1 MKTGTNTKYDKLVSE
16 GSILTEYLPYRSKQ
30 AREFEWAEKCA
41 DYIGTLYSPLR
52 DEERLRNLKIN
63 YDIAN
68 GRGDILL
75 NNTAQFDVQKIEGEI
90 ISSGSYPIR
99 HVPVINQIYNGMIG
113 EQMQASL
120 KFTAVDSSGYSTNM
134 RQKKRLE
141 LNQQWIQ
148 DNIIGPIEQQIA
160 MQVMIENGVTDQS
173 KLSPD
178 QQQDLFADI
187 QNRTKFRLIED
198 IDKFMARDYK
208 TPVETQVQRLV
219 NWLVNE
225 CDIKYI
231 TDENFKNVI
240 ITGSEIYRI
249 FIRNNLPKVEIVNPV
264 GFWNH
269 SSKNKLFIDESDI
282 IAYRQ
287 GITFA
292 DIMNWHGTELFKSK
306 YKDKLSVIKQN
317 DILNRV
323 VGSPFGSLVLKVA
336 PPINTEEGQRYAK
349 VLNTIFGDTNNGDI
363 NYTHHVWKSFGKQK
377 AIKRKTKQGVQLFY
391 VDEHYEFNPMKGDI
405 EENIE
410 IVPELYQCTKI
421 GSDIYVDKGPLPYQY
436 RSRQNP
442 FEVRMNYVGANYN
455 TFGGNSNNVAPLDLG
470 KPWQHKINIQ
480 MAKIEEID
488 RKSHGSILLFLKAAK
503 PRNTTWRE
511 WFNLIKNEGIAITE
525 GQSEGLTANDL
536 QAIRSIE
543 TAQLKELAERLQYV
557 EFLRNQMAMSM
568 GFNPSRLG
576 IQNPDMSVTNNR
588 QNIVQSTIQTEYLYR
603 THNKVV
609 ENLMNNLVNV
619 AKIALKDNPVK
630 TTYVLDDMSI
640 AEFELDHDLLDIA
653 EQNIFVNNSIEDQ
666 KNINDLNML
675 AQPLIQNG
683 QIDFEDASKMKFSK
697 NGADILNIAHEAI
710 RKNDARMQQKYE
722 MDQQLMQQQ
731 AQMAQQLEQMR
742 HQMAMEKQ
750 ERELQ
755 MKLLAVEIDSY
766 KFANQWDID
775 ASGMSDQR
783 ETNQDNLRFQR
794 EKLDKET
801 QLRDKELNQ
810 NKEIKLKE
818 IEAKIKAIR
827 AKPKK

>member
-1 MKTGTNTKYDKLVSE
+1 MTTGTNTKYDKLISE

-30 AREFEWAEKCA
+30 ARDFEWAEKCA
-41 DYIGTLYSPLR
+41 DYIHSLYSPLR
-52 DEERLRNLKIN
+52 DQERVRRLKIN
-63 YDIAN
+63 YDMAN
-68 GRGDILL
+68 GRGDALL
-75 NNTAQFDVQKIEGEI
+75 ENNTQFDVQRIEGEV
-90 ISSGSYPIR
+90 ISSGTYPVR
-99 HVPVINQIYNGMIG
+99 HIPVINQIYDGMIG
-113 EQMQASL
+113 EQMQATL

-134 RQKKRLE
+134 RQKKSLE

-148 DNIIGPIEQQIA
+148 ENIIAPIEQQVA
-160 MQVMIENGVTDQS
+160 MQTMIENGVTDQS
-173 KLSPD
+173 KLSPED
-178 QQQDLFADI
+178 QQDLFADI

-198 IDKFMARDYK
+198 IDKYMARDYK
-208 TPVETQVQRLV
+208 TPVETQVQKLV

-249 FIRNNLPKVEIVNPV
+249 FIRNNLPKVEIVNPI

-269 SSKNKLFIDESDI
+269 SSKHKLFVDQSDI
-282 IAYRQ
+282 IMYQ
-287 GITFA
+287 QSITFA

-306 YKDKLSVIKQN
+306 YKDKLKVIREN
-317 DILNRV
+317 DTLNRI
-323 VGSPFGSLVLKVA
+323 VGSPFGSLVLKTA

-349 VLNTIFGDTNNGDI
+349 AVQTIFGDVQNGDI

-377 AIKRKTKQGVQLFY
+377 AIKRKTKTGIELFY
-391 VDEHYEFNPMKGDI
+391 VAEHYEFNPMKGDI

-421 GSDIYVDKGPLPYQY
+421 GSSIYVDKGPLPYQY

-455 TFGGNSNNVAPLDLG
+455 TFGGNSENVAPLDLG

-480 MAKIEEID
+480 MAKVEEID

-503 PRNTTWRE
+503 PANTTWRE

-525 GQSEGLTANDL
+525 GQTEGLTANDL
-536 QAIRSIE
+536 QAIRAIE
-543 TAQLKELAERLQYV
+543 TGQLKELTDRLQYI
-557 EFLRNQMAMSM
+557 EFLRNQMALTM

-576 IQNPDMSVTNNR
+576 MQNPNMSVTNNR
-588 QNIVQSTIQTEYLYR
+588 QNIVQSTIQTEYIYR

-619 AKIALKDNPVK
+619 AKIALKENPIK
-630 TTYVLDDMSI
+630 TTYVLDDMSR
-640 AEFELDHDLLDIA
+640 AEFELDYDLLDIA
-653 EQNIFVNNSIEDQ
+653 EQNIYVNNSIEDQ
-666 KNINDLNML
+666 NNIREINAL

-683 QIDFEDASKMKFSK
+683 QIDFEDAIKMKFSK
-697 NGADILNIAHEAI
+697 NGADIINIASESI
-710 RKNDARMQQKYE
+710 RKNEARMQQKYE
-722 MDQQLMQQQ
+722 MDQQMAQQQ
-731 AQMAQQLEQMR
+731 AEIAQQLEQVR
-742 HQMAMEKQ
+742 HQMDMEKQ

-755 MKLLAVEIDSY
+755 MKLLMVQIDSQ
-766 KFANQWDID
+766 KFAKQWDID
-775 ASGMSDQR
+775 LSGISDQR
-783 ETNQDNLRFQR
+783 EMKQDDLDFQR
-794 EKLDKET
+794 EKLGKDT
-801 QLRDKELNQ
+801 QLKEKELAQ
-810 NKEIKLKE
+810 NREIKLKE